1 MSKKL
6 LEIAA
11 EIVQNQVSNNPMNS
25 EEIVSSLKFVFSAL
39 QTMQK
44 SEIDGTLLEGVKLTE
59 EGAAAEKGVEKQ
71 DAKSSIQD
79 DKIICLECGA
89 EMRQLTAK
97 HLGAHNLTPREYKQK
112 YGFPLKQPL
121 SAKSLTRA
129 RSKAAKKRGLPEN
142 LMKYH
147 EMRKQQKEVF
157 TEAAPLPEES
167 GLFAPELTKGASKR
181 SKSKKV
187 ES

>member
-11 EIVQNQVSNNPMNS
+11 EIVQNQVSNNPMNA
-25 EEIVSSLKFVFSAL
+25 EAIVASLKHVFTAL

-44 SEIDGTLLEGVKLTE
+44 SEIEGTLLEGRLADEVL
-59 EGAAAEKGVEKQ
+59 GGEKGQEKP
-71 DAKSSIQD
+71 DAKSSVQD
-79 DKIICLECGA
+79 DKIVCLECGA

-147 EMRKQQKEVF
+147 EMRKQQKEAAQ
-157 TEAAPLPEES
+157 EAAGAMPE
-167 GLFAPELTKGASKR
+167 GAALNAELSKQTAKR
-181 SKSKKV
+181 SRGKKA
-187 ES
+187 E

>member
-25 EEIVSSLKFVFSAL
+25 EEIVSSLKYVFTAL

-44 SEIDGTLLEGVKLTE
+44 SEVDGTLLEGGKGGE
-59 EGAAAEKGVEKQ
+59 EGIAGEKGQERP
-71 DAKSSIQD
+71 DAKSSVQD
-79 DKIICLECGA
+79 DKIVCLECGA

-97 HLGAHNLTPREYKQK
+97 HLGAHSLTPREYKQK

-147 EMRKQQKEVF
+147 EMRKQQKEAPAEMATSTGDATQF
-157 TEAAPLPEES
+157 T
-167 GLFAPELTKGASKR
+167 PELTKAPKR
-181 SKSKKV
+181 SKSKKA
-187 ES
+187 EQ

>member
-39 QTMQK
+39 QSMQK
-44 SEIDGTLLEGVKLTE
+44 SEVDGTLLEGKGGE
-59 EGAAAEKGVEKQ
+59 EGALGDKGQDKP
-71 DAKSSIQD
+71 DAKSSVQD

-97 HLGAHNLTPREYKQK
+97 HLGAHSLTPREYKQK

-121 SAKSLTRA
+121 SAKSLTKA

-147 EMRKQQKEVF
+147 EMRKQQK
-157 TEAAPLPEES
+157 AAPAEMGLPADEVS
-167 GLFAPELTKGASKR
+167 LTAPELAKAPKR
-181 SKSKKV
+181 SKSKKADQ
-187 ES
+187 

>member
-25 EEIVSSLKFVFSAL
+25 EEIVSSLKYVFTAL

-44 SEIDGTLLEGVKLTE
+44 SEVDGTLLEGGKGGE
-59 EGAAAEKGVEKQ
+59 EGSVGEKAQEKP
-71 DAKSSIQD
+71 DAKSSVQD

-97 HLGAHNLTPREYKQK
+97 HLGAHNLKPREYKQK

-147 EMRKQQKEVF
+147 EMRKLQKETPVDMTTPTEDTAQF
-157 TEAAPLPEES
+157 T
-167 GLFAPELTKGASKR
+167 PELTKATPKR
-181 SKSKKV
+181 SKSKKA
-187 ES
+187 EQ

>member
-1 MSKKL
+1 MMSKKL

-11 EIVQNQVSNNPMNS
+11 EIVQNQVSNNPMSS
-25 EEIVSSLKFVFSAL
+25 EEIVSSLKYVFTAL

-44 SEIDGTLLEGVKLTE
+44 SEIDGTLLEGGKGGE
-59 EGAAAEKGVEKQ
+59 EGVGGEKAQDKP
-71 DAKSSIQD
+71 DAKSSVQD
-79 DKIICLECGA
+79 DKIVCLECGA

-147 EMRKQQKEVF
+147 EMRKQQKGAS
-157 TEAAPLPEES
+157 TEMAAGGES
-167 GLFAPELTKGASKR
+167 THLAPELTKAAPKR
-181 SKSKKV
+181 SKGKKA
-187 ES
+187 EQ

>member
-25 EEIVSSLKFVFSAL
+25 EAIVASLKHVFTAL

-44 SEIDGTLLEGVKLTE
+44 SEIDGTRLEGRSAE
-59 EGAAAEKGVEKQ
+59 EGLAGEKGQEKP
-71 DAKSSIQD
+71 DAKSSVQD
-79 DKIICLECGA
+79 DKIVCLECGA

-147 EMRKQQKEVF
+147 EMRKQQKEASLDMGGTVA
-157 TEAAPLPEES
+157 EGVPLN
-167 GLFAPELTKGASKR
+167 AELAKQAKR
-181 SKSKKV
+181 SKAKKA
-187 ES
+187 EQ

>member
-1 MSKKL
+1 MMSKKL

-25 EEIVSSLKFVFSAL
+25 EEIVSSLKYVFTAL

-44 SEIDGTLLEGVKLTE
+44 SEIDGTLLEARGAE
-59 EGAAAEKGVEKQ
+59 EGIGGDKGQEKP
-71 DAKSSIQD
+71 DAKTSVQD
-79 DKIICLECGA
+79 DKIVCLECGA

-147 EMRKQQKEVF
+147 EMRKQQKEASAEMAALSG
-157 TEAAPLPEES
+157 EAAPISPEPAKS
-167 GLFAPELTKGASKR
+167 AQKR
-181 SKSKKV
+181 SKGKKA
-187 ES
+187 EQ

>member
-39 QTMQK
+39 QSMQK
-44 SEIDGTLLEGVKLTE
+44 SEVDGTLLEGKGGE
-59 EGAAAEKGVEKQ
+59 EGALGDKGQDKP
-71 DAKSSIQD
+71 DAKSSVQD

-97 HLGAHNLTPREYKQK
+97 HLGAHSLTPREYKQK

-121 SAKSLTRA
+121 SAKSLTKA

-142 LMKYH
+142 RMKYH
-147 EMRKQQKEVF
+147 EMRKQRK
-157 TEAAPLPEES
+157 AAPAEMGLPADEVS
-167 GLFAPELTKGASKR
+167 LTAPELAKAPKR
-181 SKSKKV
+181 SKSKKADQ
-187 ES
+187 